1 MDGGIVNQNQDLW
14 KYREEVCSCMLGYV
28 DFEGLIFLVSI
39 IPSDSYAL
47 STSSSPGFLG
57 SWEEKFDENMLFR
70 AECSQGLSLSAEH
83 LAVDLYVFS
92 FA

>member
-1 MDGGIVNQNQDLW
+1 
-14 KYREEVCSCMLGYV
+14 MLGYV
-28 DFEGLIFLVSI
+28 DFEGLIFLV

-47 STSSSPGFLG
+47 STSSSPGFPG

-70 AECSQGLSLSAEH
+70 AECSQDLSLSAKH
-83 LAVDLYVFS
+83 LAVNLYVFL

>member
-1 MDGGIVNQNQDLW
+1 
-14 KYREEVCSCMLGYV
+14 MLGYV

-39 IPSDSYAL
+39 VPSDSRAI
-47 STSSSPGFLG
+47 STSSSPGFPG

-70 AECSQGLSLSAEH
+70 AECSQGLSLSAKH
-83 LAVDLYVFS
+83 LAVDFYLFS